1 MFSNT
6 SMSFRSPYSIQK
18 ETDVT
23 QRIIPLNYK
32 TTWITYVTATLCSVT
47 FVNLCNA
54 PSFGDATSLL
64 MLVQTLQTEQLPET
78 HSTLPPGS
86 WQPLSPAPGR
96 WLLVTYQCQ
105 VLHDICWF
113 MLVARARMTTR
124 AAQRTDLCPPLP
136 ELGVESRCTF
146 PPLPAVL
153 QPTLKQSQLDM
164 LPTPPFLPSWRPISP
179 GSSCLS
185 NNRRHIMDLLK
196 ETLWYFK
203 VPVRNTFFC
212 IHFFFLN
219 FPGMMDILTLKE
231 LVSSVLYFQRNNTL
245 IDSL

>member
-6 SMSFRSPYSIQK
+6 SMSFRNLYSIQK

-32 TTWITYVTATLCSVT
+32 TTWITYMTATLCGVT

-54 PSFGDATSLL
+54 SFGDATSLL
-64 MLVQTLQTEQLPET
+64 MLVQTLQTEQLPKT
-78 HSTLPPGS
+78 HSTLSPSS
-86 WQPLSPAPGR
+86 WQPLSPVPGR

-146 PPLPAVL
+146 RLLPAVL
-153 QPTLKQSQLDM
+153 QPTSRQSQLDM
-164 LPTPPFLPSWRPISP
+164 LPIPPFLPSWRLISP
-179 GSSCLS
+179 AAGMGGR
-185 NNRRHIMDLLK
+185 NR
-196 ETLWYFK
+196 W
-203 VPVRNTFFC
+203 
-212 IHFFFLN
+212 
-219 FPGMMDILTLKE
+219 
-231 LVSSVLYFQRNNTL
+231 
-245 IDSL
+245 